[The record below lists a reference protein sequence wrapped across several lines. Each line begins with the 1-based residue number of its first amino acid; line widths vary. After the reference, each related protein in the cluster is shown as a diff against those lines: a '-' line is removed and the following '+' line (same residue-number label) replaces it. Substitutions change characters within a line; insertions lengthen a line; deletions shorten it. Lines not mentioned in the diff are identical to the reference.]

1 MKKKTLTLT
10 IIFLISIFMF
20 NSKVEA
26 SDIVAWI
33 DCSYDVYEDDEDDI
47 EHSGIIALVG
57 TGKLYQF
64 IPKSTMNGECEAK
77 NYNDFIKKCIHDL
90 DGCWYKDGDDIGKN
104 CNTNKDK
111 RFDSDEVINNLL
123 KGTCPKIVRYSDD
136 TKKKIVFAGTT
147 TPNST
152 EKLYNQYRFIKY
164 NQTEG
169 ILGEGYSKNGSY
181 IAAINGEQADIK
193 VNDIDLSWGLGSILA
208 NLGEI
213 MDGIGWA
220 SQKRILSTNYIINYG
235 KDFTKVAE
243 HKSYFDGQVI
253 FDSSSNIEP
262 LNNKVDNWYDKYFK
276 NSDMEKLL
284 SNNKNLIISCKNL
297 NSAIDDDKDYTF
309 NQGYT
314 ASEMLNGLAGF
325 LPSFKKKYS
334 SLSSNGYPM
343 CLDENTTTDPYKSAY
358 NCSVKELLGDTK
370 YVPKGLDEFVYKDIQ
385 NHLESKGLSNVDYK
399 TTVSD
404 LTYCAVNLNKNA
416 DKYGLNSEETSKVK
430 NNYEDYS
437 KNLGIAI
444 VYDCES
450 LIGDNIAK
458 KIEKYFNIVKIAV
471 PIILIAFGIVDF
483 AQAVFAGDE
492 EKMKKAQKKFISRI
506 IASVL
511 IFLTPVLVKLLLGLA
526 NEVWSNISA
535 DGCGIF

>member
-20 NSKVEA
+20 INKVEA

-47 EHSGIIALVG
+47 EHGGIIALVG

-77 NYNDFIKKCIHDL
+77 NYNDFIKKCTHDL
-90 DGCWYKDGDDIGKN
+90 DGCWYKDSDDIGKN

-123 KGTCPKIVRYSDD
+123 KGTCPKIVRYSND

-152 EKLYNQYRFIKY
+152 EKLYNQYRFLKY

-193 VNDIDLSWGLGSILA
+193 ANSIDLSWGLGSIIA

-213 MDGIGWA
+213 VEGIGWA
-220 SQKRILSTNYIINYG
+220 SQKRLLSTNYIINYG

-284 SNNKNLIISCKNL
+284 SNNKNLITSCKNL
-297 NSAIDDDKDYTF
+297 NNAIDDGKDYTF

-314 ASEMLNGLAGF
+314 ASEMLNGLEGF
-325 LPSFKKKYS
+325 LPSFKKEYS

-343 CLDENTTTDPYKSAY
+343 CIDEGTTTDPYKSAY

-416 DKYGLNSEETSKVK
+416 DKYGLNSEETSKIK

-450 LIGDNIAK
+450 LIGDNLAK

-492 EKMKKAQKKFISRI
+492 EKMKKAQKRFISRI